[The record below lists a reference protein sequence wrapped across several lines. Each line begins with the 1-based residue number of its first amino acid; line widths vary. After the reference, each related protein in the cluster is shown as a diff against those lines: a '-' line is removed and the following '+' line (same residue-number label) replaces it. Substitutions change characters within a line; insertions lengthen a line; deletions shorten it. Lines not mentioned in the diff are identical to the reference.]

1 MEDKYL
7 QKIRNVF
14 SDYLLKLNEPQI
26 LEFGVRHGQSTE
38 LFLDICEKTNGF
50 LYSVDID
57 NYENTFSSKKWKFIH
72 GRDDNYKLV
81 EKFIPKK
88 LDAIFLD
95 SFHNANHVE
104 KIFYHYYPMV
114 KQDGYFVIDDINWM
128 LYSKNNTRDNFNS
141 EINNYETFFKIL
153 DIYNS
158 NIDNFDLSFDFIGSG
173 IAKIK
178 KINNNQLSKRKR
190 VILRKNTIK
199 NIIRKILQK

>member
-1 MEDKYL
+1 MKDKYL
-7 QKIRNVF
+7 QKIENAF
-14 SDYLLKLNEPQI
+14 LEYLLQLKEPQI

-57 NYENTFSSKKWKFIH
+57 NYENKFSSKKWKFIH

-141 EINNYETFFKIL
+141 EINNYEAFFKIL

-173 IAKIK
+173 IAKIR
-178 KINNNQLSKRKR
+178 KITNNQLSKKKK

-199 NIIRKILQK
+199 NFIRKIVQK

>member
-1 MEDKYL
+1 ME
-7 QKIRNVF
+7 
-14 SDYLLKLNEPQI
+14 
-26 LEFGVRHGQSTE
+26 
-38 LFLDICEKTNGF
+38 ICEKTNGF

-57 NYENTFSSKKWKFIH
+57 NYENKFSSKKWKFIH
-72 GRDDNYKLV
+72 GRDDNYELV

-173 IAKIK
+173 IAKIR
-178 KINNNQLSKRKR
+178 KITNNQLSKKKK

-199 NIIRKILQK
+199 NFIRKIVQK

>member
-1 MEDKYL
+1 MKDKYL
-7 QKIRNVF
+7 QKIENAF
-14 SDYLLKLNEPQI
+14 LEYLLKLKEPQI

-38 LFLDICEKTNGF
+38 LFIDICEKTNGF

-57 NYENTFSSKKWKFIH
+57 NYENKFSSKKWKFIH

-141 EINNYETFFKIL
+141 EINNYETFFRIL

-158 NIDNFDLSFDFIGSG
+158 NIENFDLSFDFVGSG

-178 KINNNQLSKRKR
+178 KITNNQLLKRKK
-190 VILRKNTIK
+190 VILRKNTVK

>member
-1 MEDKYL
+1 MKDKYL
-7 QKIRNVF
+7 QKIENAF
-14 SDYLLKLNEPQI
+14 LEYLLQLKEPQI

-38 LFLDICEKTNGF
+38 LFLEICEKTNGF

-57 NYENTFSSKKWKFIH
+57 NYENKFSSKKWKFIH

-173 IAKIK
+173 IAKIR
-178 KINNNQLSKRKR
+178 KITNNQLSKKKK

-199 NIIRKILQK
+199 NFIRKIVQK